1 MGKRVQL
8 LEAALQPGV
17 QPGDRR
23 IGFAWM
29 VLAVVSLVCG
39 AIGAFQLPTAF
50 AGNTAFILGLAL
62 AVAFAPYGYRLLAR
76 GTPRPAAHLLVWIF
90 ACLAGVF
97 LLAASFGGSW
107 VVGTWGSAVLLLT
120 SYSVYRMASAT
131 RRRPG
136 VEDWHP
142 RPEVP
147 LRLFI
152 SYRRQDSA
160 HITDRIYEYLQTS
173 LPNSKIFR
181 DVDSLALGTDFPAEI
196 ARAVQDCDAL
206 LAVIGPGW
214 VGATDEHGN
223 LRLKDPGDFVRLEIE
238 AALSRQI
245 PVIPLL
251 VGGAAV
257 PKEASLPDPLRKL
270 PLLNGLAVRPDP
282 DFRSDMARLV
292 GNLINLRAAQAATAS
307 A

>member
-1 MGKRVQL
+1 MGKRVQF
-8 LEAALQPGV
+8 LEVALQHGV
-17 QPGDRR
+17 RPGDRR

-29 VLAVVSLVCG
+29 VLAIVSLVCG
-39 AIGAFQLPTAF
+39 AIGAFQLPTVF
-50 AGNTAFILGLAL
+50 AGNTAFVLGVAL

-76 GTPRPAAHLLVWIF
+76 GIPRPAVHLLVWIV
-90 ACLAGVF
+90 AGLAGLF

-107 VVGTWGSAVLLLT
+107 VVGAWGSAVLLLT
-120 SYSVYRMASAT
+120 SYSVYRTAN
-131 RRRPG
+131 RRRAG
-136 VEDWHP
+136 VEEWHP

-160 HITDRIYEYLQTS
+160 HITDRIYEYLETS

-181 DVDSLALGTDFPAEI
+181 DVDSLPLGTDFPAEI
-196 ARAVQDCDAL
+196 ARAVQNCDAL

-214 VGATDEHGN
+214 VGATDEKGV
-223 LRLKDPGDFVRLEIE
+223 LRLKNPDDFVRLEIE
-238 AALSRQI
+238 AALSRRI

-257 PKEASLPDPLRKL
+257 PKEAALPDPLRKL
-270 PLLNGLAVRPDP
+270 PSLNGLVVRPDP

-292 GNLINLRAAQAATAS
+292 GNLINLRSAQAAAAS